1 MYTKTGNLRLVQ
13 KINRS
18 LVLNLIREKGPL
30 SRADISKITKLTRS
44 TVSSI
49 VEYLIRKDLIKEIG
63 LTSSGVGRKAILL
76 ELNSKAYYSIG
87 VDLGTLHTTI
97 TIIDLLGR
105 IEKRIEYP
113 TNCQLEKDKILEK
126 LKANIYNIIK
136 NSGIKREKIAGI
148 GIAAPGLI
156 DKKGTMLI
164 TPNFGWRDT
173 PLREILK
180 KKFHIPVFVDNNVN
194 VMALAE
200 SEFGEGQGVK
210 NFVFINVGMGIG
222 SGVVINGELF
232 HGESNCT
239 GEIGHTTVDYN
250 GPKCSCGNN
259 GCLEVMAS
267 GPAIAKRAI
276 KAIKEGEKSLISK
289 LVNYDFNQI
298 SAEIVA
304 TAANQGDKLGQSI
317 MEETGEY
324 LGTGVA
330 NIINLF
336 NPKLVIIG
344 GGVTQAG
351 DLIFKPLKRIAQKRA
366 FSVSAEVAKIIP
378 VSLGKDCTVI
388 GAAALV
394 LKEIFK
400 ITRVITSS
408 HLDSIK

>member
-18 LVLNLIREKGPL
+18 LILNLIKDKCPI

-49 VEYLIRKDLIKEIG
+49 VDYLIKKDLIKEIG

-76 ELNSKAYYSIG
+76 ELNSKAYHAIG
-87 VDLGTLHTTI
+87 VDLGTLHTTVAI
-97 TIIDLLGR
+97 TDMLGR
-105 IEKRIEYP
+105 VETKIDYP
-113 TNCQLEKDKILEK
+113 TNCRQGKDKIIKKLVTTIHNIVKDYGIQWEK
-126 LKANIYNIIK
+126 I
-136 NSGIKREKIAGI
+136 SGIGV
-148 GIAAPGLI
+148 AAPGLI
-156 DKKGTMLI
+156 DKKGIMLI
-164 TPNFGWRDT
+164 TPNFGWKDT
-173 PLREILK
+173 PLGEILK
-180 KKFHIPVFVDNNVN
+180 KEFHIPVFVDNNVN
-194 VMALAE
+194 AMALAE
-200 SEFGEGQGVK
+200 FEFGKGQGVK

-222 SGVVINGELF
+222 AGVIINGKLF

-250 GPKCSCGNN
+250 GPKCSCGNK

-267 GPAIAKRAI
+267 GPAIAKRVI
-276 KAIKEGEKSLISK
+276 KAIKEGEKSLIYK
-289 LVNYDFNQI
+289 LANYDLNQI
-298 SAEIVA
+298 SAEIVSK
-304 TAANQGDKLGQSI
+304 AANQGDKLGLNI

-336 NPKLVIIG
+336 NPELVIIG
-344 GGVTQAG
+344 GGVTRAG
-351 DLIFKPLKRIAQKRA
+351 DLIFEPLKKAVQKRA
-366 FSVSAEVAKIIP
+366 FSVSAKVAKIIP

-394 LKEIFK
+394 LKEMFK

-408 HLDSIK
+408 HLDSTK

>member
-18 LVLNLIREKGPL
+18 LILNLIKDKGPI

-49 VEYLIRKDLIKEIG
+49 VDYLIRKDLIKEIG

-113 TNCQLEKDKILEK
+113 TNCQLEKDNILEK

-136 NSGIKREKIAGI
+136 NSGLKRKKIAGI
-148 GIAAPGLI
+148 GVAAPGLI

-180 KKFHIPVFVDNNVN
+180 KKFYIPVFVDNNVN
-194 VMALAE
+194 AMALAE
-200 SEFGEGQGVK
+200 SEFGKGQGVK

-222 SGVVINGELF
+222 AGVVINGELF

-276 KAIKEGEKSLISK
+276 KAIKEGEKSLISE
-289 LVNYDFNQI
+289 LVNYDLNQI

-304 TAANQGDKLGQSI
+304 TAANQEDKLGRSI

-336 NPKLVIIG
+336 NPELVIVG
-344 GGVTQAG
+344 GGVARAG
-351 DLIFKPLKRIAQKRA
+351 DVIFEPLKKAVQKRA
-366 FSVSAEVAKIIP
+366 FSVSAKVAKIIP

-394 LKEIFK
+394 LKEMFK

>member
-18 LVLNLIREKGPL
+18 LILNLIKDKGPI

-49 VEYLIRKDLIKEIG
+49 VDYLIKKDLIKEIG
-63 LTSSGVGRKAILL
+63 LTSSGVGRRAILL
-76 ELNSKAYYSIG
+76 KLNSRAYYSIG

-97 TIIDLLGR
+97 AIIDLSGR
-105 IEKRIEYP
+105 IEKRIDYP
-113 TNCQLEKDKILEK
+113 TNCQPEKDKILEK
-126 LKANIYNIIK
+126 LKATIHNIIK
-136 NSGIKREKIAGI
+136 NSGIKRKTIAGI
-148 GIAAPGLI
+148 GVAAPGLI

-164 TPNFGWRDT
+164 TPNFRWKDT

-180 KKFHIPVFVDNNVN
+180 KEFHIPVFVDNNAN
-194 VMALAE
+194 AMALAE
-200 SEFGEGQGVK
+200 SEFGKGHKVK

-222 SGVVINGELF
+222 AGVVINGELF

-239 GEIGHTTVDYN
+239 GEIGYTSIDYN
-250 GPKCSCGNN
+250 GPKCSCGNK

-276 KAIKEGEKSLISK
+276 KAIKEGEKSLIYE
-289 LVNYDFNQI
+289 LANYDLNQI
-298 SAEIVA
+298 SAEIVSK
-304 TAANQGDKLGQSI
+304 AANQGDKLGRNI

-336 NPKLVIIG
+336 NPELVIVG
-344 GGVTQAG
+344 GGVARAG
-351 DLIFKPLKRIAQKRA
+351 DLIFEPLKKAVQKRA

-394 LKEIFK
+394 LKEMFK

>member
-1 MYTKTGNLRLVQ
+1 LYTKTGNLKLVQ

-18 LVLNLIREKGPL
+18 LVLNLIKEKGPI

-44 TVSSI
+44 TVSNI
-49 VEYLIRKDLIKEIG
+49 VEYLIKKDLIKEIG

-76 ELNSKAYYSIG
+76 KLNSKAYYSMG

-97 TIIDLLGR
+97 VITNLLGR

-113 TNCQLEKDKILEK
+113 TNGHQDKDKIIEK
-126 LKANIYNIIK
+126 LIAAIHNINK
-136 NSGIKREKIAGI
+136 DFGVKWEKMAGI
-148 GIAAPGLI
+148 GVAAPGLI

-164 TPNFGWRDT
+164 TPNFGWKDT
-173 PLREILK
+173 PLGEILK
-180 KKFHIPVFVDNNVN
+180 KEFHIPVFVDNNVN
-194 VMALAE
+194 AMALAE
-200 SEFGEGQGVK
+200 FEFGKGQGAR

-222 SGVVINGELF
+222 AGVVINGKLF

-250 GPKCSCGNN
+250 GPKCSCGNK

-276 KAIKEGEKSLISK
+276 KAIKEGEKSLIYK
-289 LVNYDFNQI
+289 LVNRDLNQVT
-298 SAEIVA
+298 AEIVSK
-304 TAANQGDKLGQSI
+304 AANQGDKLGLNI

-336 NPKLVIIG
+336 NPELVIVG

-351 DLIFKPLKRIAQKRA
+351 DLIFKPLKKAVQKRA
-366 FSVSAEVAKIIP
+366 FSVSAEIAKIVP
-378 VSLGKDCTVI
+378 ASLGKDCTVI

>member
-1 MYTKTGNLRLVQ
+1 LYTKKGNLRLVQ

-18 LVLNLIREKGPL
+18 LILNLIKDKGPI

-49 VEYLIRKDLIKEIG
+49 VDYLIKKDLIKEIG
-63 LTSSGVGRKAILL
+63 LTSSGVGRRAILL
-76 ELNSKAYYSIG
+76 KLNSKAYYSIG

-194 VMALAE
+194 AMALAE

-304 TAANQGDKLGQSI
+304 TAANQGDKLGRSI

>member
-1 MYTKTGNLRLVQ
+1 LYTKTGNLRLVQ

-18 LVLNLIREKGPL
+18 LILNLIKDKGPI

-49 VEYLIRKDLIKEIG
+49 VDYLIGKDLIKEIG

-87 VDLGTLHTTI
+87 VDLGTLHTTVAI
-97 TIIDLLGR
+97 TDLLGR
-105 IEKRIEYP
+105 VETKIEYP
-113 TNCQLEKDKILEK
+113 TDCQQDKDRIIEK
-126 LKANIYNIIK
+126 LIAAIHNIIN
-136 NSGIKREKIAGI
+136 NSGIKRKKIVGI
-148 GIAAPGLI
+148 GVAAPGLI

-180 KKFHIPVFVDNNVN
+180 REFHLPVFVDNNVN
-194 VMALAE
+194 IMALAE
-200 SEFGEGQGVK
+200 SEFGEGRGVK

-222 SGVVINGELF
+222 AGVVINGELF

-267 GPAIAKRAI
+267 GSAIAKRAI
-276 KAIKEGEKSLISK
+276 KAIKEGNKSLISELANHDLNK
-289 LVNYDFNQI
+289 I

-317 MEETGEY
+317 MEGTGEY

-336 NPKLVIIG
+336 NPELVIIG
-344 GGVTQAG
+344 GGVARAG
-351 DLIFKPLKRIAQKRA
+351 DLIFEPLEKAVQKRA

-394 LKEIFK
+394 LKEMFK
-400 ITRVITSS
+400 ITRVVTSS
-408 HLDSIK
+408 YIGSIK

>member
-18 LVLNLIREKGPL
+18 LVLNLIKNKSPV

-44 TVSSI
+44 TVSNI
-49 VEYLIRKDLIKEIG
+49 VEYLIKKDLIKEIG

-87 VDLGTLHTTI
+87 IDLGTLHTTVAI
-97 TIIDLLGR
+97 TDLLGR
-105 IEKRIEYP
+105 VETRIEYP
-113 TNCQLEKDKILEK
+113 TDCQQDKDKVIEK
-126 LKANIYNIIK
+126 LIAAIHNII
-136 NSGIKREKIAGI
+136 NNFGIKRKKIAGI
-148 GIAAPGLI
+148 GVAAPGLI

-164 TPNFGWRDT
+164 TPNFGWKDT
-173 PLREILK
+173 PLRDILK
-180 KKFHIPVFVDNNVN
+180 KEFHIPVFVDNNVN
-194 VMALAE
+194 TMALAE
-200 SEFGEGQGVK
+200 FEFGKGQGVK

-222 SGVVINGELF
+222 AGVVINGELF
-232 HGESNCT
+232 HGKSNCT

-289 LVNYDFNQI
+289 LVNYDLNQV

-304 TAANQGDKLGQSI
+304 TAANQGDKLGRSI

-336 NPKLVIIG
+336 NPELVIIG
-344 GGVTQAG
+344 GGVAQAG
-351 DLIFKPLKRIAQKRA
+351 DLIFKPLKKAVQKRA

-394 LKEIFK
+394 LKEMFK
-400 ITRVITSS
+400 ITSVVTSS
-408 HLDSIK
+408 YIGSIK

>member
-1 MYTKTGNLRLVQ
+1 
-13 KINRS
+13 
-18 LVLNLIREKGPL
+18 
-30 SRADISKITKLTRS
+30 
-44 TVSSI
+44 
-49 VEYLIRKDLIKEIG
+49 
-63 LTSSGVGRKAILL
+63 
-76 ELNSKAYYSIG
+76 
-87 VDLGTLHTTI
+87 
-97 TIIDLLGR
+97 
-105 IEKRIEYP
+105 
-113 TNCQLEKDKILEK
+113 
-126 LKANIYNIIK
+126 
-136 NSGIKREKIAGI
+136 
-148 GIAAPGLI
+148 
-156 DKKGTMLI
+156 MLI

-180 KKFHIPVFVDNNVN
+180 KEFHIPVFVDNNVN
-194 VMALAE
+194 AMALAE
-200 SEFGEGQGVK
+200 FEFGEGQGVK

-222 SGVVINGELF
+222 AGIVINEELF

-267 GPAIAKRAI
+267 GPATAKRAI
-276 KAIKEGEKSLISK
+276 KAIKEGEKSLISE
-289 LVNYDFNQI
+289 LVNYELNQI

-304 TAANQGDKLGQSI
+304 TAANQGDKLGRSI

-336 NPKLVIIG
+336 NPELVIVG
-344 GGVTQAG
+344 GGVAQAG
-351 DLIFKPLKRIAQKRA
+351 DLIFEPLKKAVQKRA

-400 ITRVITSS
+400 KYQINWGER
-408 HLDSIK
+408 

>member
-18 LVLNLIREKGPL
+18 LVLNLIKEKGPI
-30 SRADISKITKLTRS
+30 SRADISKIIKLTRS
-44 TVSSI
+44 TVSNL
-49 VEYLIRKDLIKEIG
+49 VYYLIRKDLVKEIG

-76 ELNSKAYYSIG
+76 KLNSKAYYSIG
-87 VDLGTLHTTI
+87 VDLGTLRTTVVI
-97 TIIDLLGR
+97 TDLLGR

-113 TNCQLEKDKILEK
+113 TNSHQDKDKIIKK
-126 LKANIYNIIK
+126 LITTIHNIIK
-136 NSGIKREKIAGI
+136 DSGIQLKKISGV
-148 GIAAPGLI
+148 GVAAPGLI
-156 DKKGTMLI
+156 DKKGLMLI
-164 TPNFGWRDT
+164 TPNFGWKDT
-173 PLREILK
+173 PLGGILK
-180 KKFHIPVFVDNNVN
+180 KEFHIPVFVDNNVN
-194 VMALAE
+194 AMALAE
-200 SEFGEGQGVK
+200 FEFGKGQGVK
-210 NFVFINVGMGIG
+210 NFVFINVGIGIG
-222 SGVVINGELF
+222 AGIVIDGKLF

-259 GCLEVMAS
+259 GCLEVMVS
-267 GPAIAKRAI
+267 GPAVVKRAI
-276 KAIKEGEKSLISK
+276 KAIKEGEKSVISE
-289 LVNYDFNQI
+289 LVNYDLNKI
-298 SAEIVA
+298 SAEIVYK
-304 TAANQGDKLGQSI
+304 AANQGDKLGRSI
-317 MEETGEY
+317 MEKTGEY

-336 NPKLVIIG
+336 NPELVIVG
-344 GGVTQAG
+344 GGVARAG
-351 DLIFKPLKRIAQKRA
+351 DLIFEPLKKAVQERA

-394 LKEIFK
+394 LKEMFE

>member
-18 LVLNLIREKGPL
+18 LILNLIKDKGPI

-49 VEYLIRKDLIKEIG
+49 VDYLIRKDLIKEIG

-113 TNCQLEKDKILEK
+113 TNCQLEKDNILEK

-136 NSGIKREKIAGI
+136 NSGLKRKKIAGI
-148 GIAAPGLI
+148 GVAAPGLI

-173 PLREILK
+173 PLREILE

-194 VMALAE
+194 AMALAE

-222 SGVVINGELF
+222 AGVVINGELF
-232 HGESNCT
+232 YGESNCT

-267 GPAIAKRAI
+267 GPAVTKRAI
-276 KAIKEGEKSLISK
+276 KAIKEGEKSLISE
-289 LVNYDFNQI
+289 LVNYELNQI

-304 TAANQGDKLGQSI
+304 TAANQGDKLGRSI

-336 NPKLVIIG
+336 NPELVIVG
-344 GGVTQAG
+344 GGVAQAG
-351 DLIFKPLKRIAQKRA
+351 DLIFEPLKKAVQKRA

-400 ITRVITSS
+400 KYQINWGER
-408 HLDSIK
+408 

>member
-18 LVLNLIREKGPL
+18 LVLNLIKDKDPV

-49 VEYLIRKDLIKEIG
+49 VDYLIKKDLIKEIG
-63 LTSSGVGRKAILL
+63 LSSSGLGRKAILL

-97 TIIDLLGR
+97 VITDLLGR
-105 IEKRIEYP
+105 IEKIIEYP
-113 TNCQLEKDKILEK
+113 TDCQQDKDKVIEK
-126 LKANIYNIIK
+126 LIATIRNII
-136 NSGIKREKIAGI
+136 NNFGIKRKKIAGI
-148 GIAAPGLI
+148 GVAAPGLI
-156 DKKGTMLI
+156 NEEGTMLI

-173 PLREILK
+173 PLRGILK
-180 KKFHIPVFVDNNVN
+180 KEFHIPLFIDNNVN

-200 SEFGEGQGVK
+200 SEFGKGQGVK

-222 SGVVINGELF
+222 AGIVINGELF
-232 HGESNCT
+232 PGKTNCA

-250 GPKCSCGNN
+250 GPKCSCGNK

-276 KAIKEGEKSLISK
+276 EAIKEGKKSLIYE
-289 LVNYDFNQI
+289 LANYDLNKI

-304 TAANQGDKLGQSI
+304 KAANQGDKLGRSI

-336 NPKLVIIG
+336 NPELVIIG
-344 GGVTQAG
+344 GGIARAG
-351 DLIFKPLKRIAQKRA
+351 DLIFEPLKKAVQKRA

-394 LKEIFK
+394 LKEMFK

-408 HLDSIK
+408 HLDFIK

>member
-1 MYTKTGNLRLVQ
+1 MYTKTGNLKLVQ

-18 LVLNLIREKGPL
+18 LVLNLIKEKGPI
-30 SRADISKITKLTRS
+30 SRADISKVTKLTRS
-44 TVSSI
+44 TVSNI
-49 VEYLIRKDLIKEIG
+49 VDYLIKKGLIKEIG
-63 LTSSGVGRKAILL
+63 LSVSGVGRKAILL
-76 ELNSKAYYSIG
+76 KLNSKAYYSIG

-97 TIIDLLGR
+97 AITDLLGR
-105 IEKRIEYP
+105 IEKKIEYP
-113 TNCQLEKDKILEK
+113 TNCHQDKDKIIEK
-126 LKANIYNIIK
+126 LITVIHNIIK
-136 NSGIKREKIAGI
+136 NFGIKWKKIAGI
-148 GIAAPGLI
+148 GVAAPGLI

-164 TPNFGWRDT
+164 TPNFGWKDT
-173 PLREILK
+173 PLGDILK
-180 KKFHIPVFVDNNVN
+180 REFHIPVFIDNNVN
-194 VMALAE
+194 AMASAE
-200 SEFGEGQGVK
+200 SEFGKGQGVK
-210 NFVFINVGMGIG
+210 NFVFFNVGMGIG
-222 SGVVINGELF
+222 AGVVINRELF

-250 GPKCSCGNN
+250 GPKCSCGNK

-276 KAIKEGEKSLISK
+276 KAIKEGEQSLIYE
-289 LVNYDFNQI
+289 LANYDLNQI

-304 TAANQGDKLGQSI
+304 TAANQGDKLGRSI

-336 NPKLVIIG
+336 NPELVIIG

-351 DLIFKPLKRIAQKRA
+351 DLIFKPLRKVVQKRA
-366 FSVSAEVAKIIP
+366 FSVSARVAKIIP
-378 VSLGKDCTVI
+378 VSLGKDCTVM

-394 LKEIFK
+394 LKKIFK
-400 ITRVITSS
+400 ITKVITSS

>member
-1 MYTKTGNLRLVQ
+1 MLYTTTGNLRLVQ
-13 KINRS
+13 KINRA
-18 LVLNLIREKGPL
+18 LVLNLIKDKGSI

-49 VEYLIRKDLIKEIG
+49 VDYLIKKDLIKEIG

-87 VDLGTLHTTI
+87 VDLGTLHTTVAI
-97 TIIDLLGR
+97 TDLLGR
-105 IEKRIEYP
+105 VETKIEYP
-113 TNCQLEKDKILEK
+113 TDCQQDKDRIIEK
-126 LKANIYNIIK
+126 LIATIHNII
-136 NSGIKREKIAGI
+136 NNFGIKWKKIAGI
-148 GIAAPGLI
+148 GVAAPGLI

-164 TPNFGWRDT
+164 TPNFGWKDIRLGD
-173 PLREILK
+173 ILK
-180 KKFHIPVFVDNNVN
+180 KEFHIPVFADNNVN
-194 VMALAE
+194 AMALAE
-200 SEFGEGQGVK
+200 SEFGKGQGVK
-210 NFVFINVGMGIG
+210 NFVFINVGIGIG
-222 SGVVINGELF
+222 AGIVINEELF

-267 GPAIAKRAI
+267 GPATAKRAI
-276 KAIKEGEKSLISK
+276 KAIKEGEKSLISE
-289 LVNYDFNQI
+289 LVNYELNQI

-304 TAANQGDKLGQSI
+304 TAANQGDKLGRSI

-336 NPKLVIIG
+336 NPELVIVG
-344 GGVTQAG
+344 GGVAQAG
-351 DLIFKPLKRIAQKRA
+351 DLIFEPLKKAVQKRA

-400 ITRVITSS
+400 KYQINWGER
-408 HLDSIK
+408 

>member
-1 MYTKTGNLRLVQ
+1 LYTKTGNLRLVQ

-18 LVLNLIREKGPL
+18 LILNLIKDKGPI
-30 SRADISKITKLTRS
+30 SRADISRITKLTRS

-49 VEYLIRKDLIKEIG
+49 VDYLIKKGLIKEIG

-76 ELNSKAYYSIG
+76 KLNSKAYYSIG

-97 TIIDLLGR
+97 VITDLLGR
-105 IEKRIEYP
+105 VEKRVEYP

-126 LKANIYNIIK
+126 LKASIHNIVK
-136 NSGIKREKIAGI
+136 NSGIKRKKIVGI
-148 GIAAPGLI
+148 GVAAPGLI
-156 DKKGTMLI
+156 DKEGTMLI
-164 TPNFGWRDT
+164 TPNFGWRNT
-173 PLREILK
+173 SLGKILK
-180 KKFHIPVFVDNNVN
+180 KEFHIPVFVDNNVN
-194 VMALAE
+194 TMALAE
-200 SEFGEGQGVK
+200 FEFGKGQGVK
-210 NFVFINVGMGIG
+210 NFVFINVGIGIG
-222 SGVVINGELF
+222 AGVVINGKLF

-276 KAIKEGEKSLISK
+276 KAIKEGEKSLIYK
-289 LVNYDFNQI
+289 LANYDLSQI

-304 TAANQGDKLGQSI
+304 TAANQGDKLGRSI

-336 NPKLVIIG
+336 NPELVIVG
-344 GGVTQAG
+344 GGVARAG
-351 DLIFKPLKRIAQKRA
+351 DLIFEPLKKAVQKRA
-366 FSVSAEVAKIIP
+366 FSVSAKVAKIIP

-388 GAAALV
+388 GAAALM
-394 LKEIFK
+394 LKEMFK

-408 HLDSIK
+408 HLDFVK

>member
-1 MYTKTGNLRLVQ
+1 MYTKTGNLKLVQ

-18 LVLNLIREKGPL
+18 LVLNLIKEKGPI

-44 TVSSI
+44 TVSNI
-49 VEYLIRKDLIKEIG
+49 VEYLIKKDLIKEIG

-76 ELNSKAYYSIG
+76 KLNSKDYYLMG

-97 TIIDLLGR
+97 VITNLLGR
-105 IEKRIEYP
+105 IEKRIKYP
-113 TNCQLEKDKILEK
+113 TNGHQDKDKIIEK
-126 LKANIYNIIK
+126 LIAAIHNINK
-136 NSGIKREKIAGI
+136 NFGVKWEKMAGI
-148 GIAAPGLI
+148 GVAAPGLI

-164 TPNFGWRDT
+164 TPNFGWKDT
-173 PLREILK
+173 PLGEILK
-180 KKFHIPVFVDNNVN
+180 KEFHIPVFVDNNVN
-194 VMALAE
+194 AMALAE
-200 SEFGEGQGVK
+200 FEFGKGRGAR

-222 SGVVINGELF
+222 AGVVINGKLF

-250 GPKCSCGNN
+250 GPKCSCGNK

-276 KAIKEGEKSLISK
+276 KAIKEGEKSLIYK
-289 LVNYDFNQI
+289 LVNHDLNQV
-298 SAEIVA
+298 SAEIVSK
-304 TAANQGDKLGQSI
+304 AANQGDKLGLNI

-336 NPKLVIIG
+336 NPELVIVG

-351 DLIFKPLKRIAQKRA
+351 DLIFKPLKKAVQKRA

-394 LKEIFK
+394 LKEMFK

>member
-13 KINRS
+13 RINRS
-18 LVLNLIREKGPL
+18 LILNLIKDKGPI

-49 VEYLIRKDLIKEIG
+49 VDYLIRKDLIKEIG

-113 TNCQLEKDKILEK
+113 TNCQLEKDNILEK

-136 NSGIKREKIAGI
+136 NFGIKRKKIAGI
-148 GIAAPGLI
+148 GVAAPGLV

-164 TPNFGWRDT
+164 TPNFGWKDT
-173 PLREILK
+173 PLGGILK
-180 KKFHIPVFVDNNVN
+180 KEFQIPVFVDNNVN
-194 VMALAE
+194 AMALAE
-200 SEFGEGQGVK
+200 SEFGKGRKVK

-222 SGVVINGELF
+222 AGVVINRELF

-276 KAIKEGEKSLISK
+276 KAIKEGEKSLISE
-289 LVNYDFNQI
+289 LVNYDLNQI

-304 TAANQGDKLGQSI
+304 TAANQGDKLGRRI

-330 NIINLF
+330 NVINLF
-336 NPKLVIIG
+336 NPELVIIG
-344 GGVTQAG
+344 GGVAQAG
-351 DLIFKPLKRIAQKRA
+351 ELIFKPLKRTVQKRA
-366 FSVSAEVAKIIP
+366 FSVSVEVVKIIP
-378 VSLGKDCTVI
+378 VSLGKNCTII

-394 LKEIFK
+394 LKEMFK

-408 HLDSIK
+408 YLDSIK

>member
-18 LVLNLIREKGPL
+18 LILNLIKDKGPI

-49 VEYLIRKDLIKEIG
+49 VDYLIRKNLIKEIG

-87 VDLGTLHTTI
+87 VDLGTLYTTVAI
-97 TIIDLLGR
+97 TDLLGGV
-105 IEKRIEYP
+105 ETRIEYP
-113 TNCQLEKDKILEK
+113 TNCQQDKDKIIKK
-126 LKANIYNIIK
+126 LIATIHNIVKDFGIQWKKI
-136 NSGIKREKIAGI
+136 SGIGV
-148 GIAAPGLI
+148 AAPGLI
-156 DKKGTMLI
+156 DKEGTMLI
-164 TPNFGWRDT
+164 TPNFSWRDT
-173 PLREILK
+173 PLRKILK
-180 KKFHIPVFVDNNVN
+180 REFYIPVFVDNNVN
-194 VMALAE
+194 AMALAE
-200 SEFGEGQGVK
+200 SEFGKGQGVK

-222 SGVVINGELF
+222 AGVVINGELF

-276 KAIKEGEKSLISK
+276 KAIKEGEKSLISE
-289 LVNYDFNQI
+289 LVNYDLNQI

-304 TAANQGDKLGQSI
+304 TAANQGDKLGRSI

-330 NIINLF
+330 NIVNLF
-336 NPKLVIIG
+336 NPELVIVG
-344 GGVTQAG
+344 GGVARAG
-351 DLIFKPLKRIAQKRA
+351 DLIFEPLKKAVQQRA

-394 LKEIFK
+394 LKEMFK

>member
-44 TVSSI
+44 TISSI
-49 VEYLIRKDLIKEIG
+49 VEYLIKKDLIKEIG
-63 LTSSGVGRKAILL
+63 LTSSGVGRRAILL

-97 TIIDLLGR
+97 AITDLLGR
-105 IEKRIEYP
+105 IETRNEYP
-113 TNCQLEKDKILEK
+113 TDCKQSKDKIIEK
-126 LKANIYNIIK
+126 LKTAIHKIIK
-136 NSGIKREKIAGI
+136 DSGIKRKKIVGI
-148 GIAAPGLI
+148 GIAAPGLV

-194 VMALAE
+194 AMALAE

-250 GPKCSCGNN
+250 GPKCSCGNK

-276 KAIKEGEKSLISK
+276 KAVKEGEKSLISK
-289 LVNYDFNQI
+289 VANYDFNQI
-298 SAEIVA
+298 SAEVVSK
-304 TAANQGDKLGQSI
+304 AANQGDKLGRHI

-336 NPKLVIIG
+336 NPELVIVG

-366 FSVSAEVAKIIP
+366 FSVSAEVAKILP